1 MVGILNILN
10 NPQFNYEKFYEVF
23 RDFRKG
29 GINPTMYDDFLQ
41 TIKNL
46 PPLHLRNE
54 EDYKVFD
61 RFGLIEVSPDDFT
74 VVLREVMKRGIQCS
88 KICWHPDASDSTCN
102 LDSSGNISISAA
114 HSIQNNG
121 VLSKIV
127 ENGHVM
133 TYAIDKGEF
142 EGKVE
147 GKNYASIFWGFCNKH
162 DAIFKPIEIEP
173 YAGTDEQHFLFAYRG
188 FVVSS
193 HKKKEVAT
201 WMNYEQQSEIDI
213 QENKK
218 IFDNAIL
225 SKDYS
230 IIETE
235 VFELPAFYPIAVS
248 SSFYL
253 DFDFEGNCIP
263 HSEDRMEDIYIT
275 LLPMENKTY
284 FFLSYFKED
293 KHLYE
298 NLGYQLRKRNNL
310 KSDITMLIAAHTE
323 NIYFNPIYYKTFIE
337 QYEEVLEQIVFHSQ
351 MDYATI
357 DENDQI
363 KSEFSFTPSNYLDN
377 PYDINFFG
385 Y

>member
-1 MVGILNILN
+1 MVGFLNLLN
-10 NPQFNYEKFYEVF
+10 NPQFNYEKFYEVL

-29 GINPTMYDDFLQ
+29 GVNPTMYDEFIQ

-46 PPLHLRNE
+46 PPLHLRRE
-54 EDYKVFD
+54 ENYKVFD
-61 RFGLIEVSPDDFT
+61 KFGLTEVSQEDFT
-74 VVLREVMKRGIQCS
+74 VVLGEIKRRGIESS
-88 KICWHPDASDSTCN
+88 KICWHPEASDSTCN
-102 LDSSGNISISAA
+102 HNSSGNILISAA

-121 VLSKIV
+121 VLSQIV
-127 ENGHVM
+127 EKGHVM
-133 TYAIDKGEF
+133 TYAINKGEF
-142 EGKVE
+142 EGKE
-147 GKNYASIFWGFCNKH
+147 KGKNYASIFWGFCNKH

-173 YAGTDEQHFLFAYRG
+173 YTGTDEQHFLFAYRG

-193 HKKKEVAT
+193 HKKKEVST
-201 WMNYEQQSEIDI
+201 WMNYGEQSDADI

-225 SKDYS
+225 SKDYT

-235 VFELPAFYPIAVS
+235 VFVLSTFYPIAVS

-253 DFDFEGNCIP
+253 DFDFEGNSIA
-263 HSEDRMEDIYIT
+263 HSDDRMEDIFVT
-275 LLPMENKTY
+275 LLPMVDKTY
-284 FFLSYFKED
+284 FFLSYFKDD
-293 KHLYE
+293 KHLYG
-298 NLGYQLRKRNNL
+298 NLGSQLRKRNNL

-363 KSEFSFTPSNYLDN
+363 KSEFSFTPNNYLDN
-377 PYDINFFG
+377 PYGINFFG